1 MPSLLNILT
10 GQAGMNRYTSGGD
23 EDSAPKLEPRNLFE
37 KRVSRDKSR
46 LRAYN
51 HVLGQIHTR
60 ISTTSKLPGN
70 PNYLIYTVPPFIL
83 GLPAIDLQDCVVYIV
98 HQLRTSG
105 FEVRFTY
112 PNLLYISWKHYEQ
125 EYMREQNPIT
135 QAMRPPPAATTSK
148 KGAGGKRGGAGS
160 GGEANRVTFAGG
172 YGAPGGG
179 PPGLG
184 QIGGA
189 GGATPR
195 SAAEYQP
202 PDSFMD
208 SVQRPTGRIPQNKT
222 ESILS
227 ELWNI

>member
-1 MPSLLNILT
+1 
-10 GQAGMNRYTSGGD
+10 MNRYTSGEDEGD
-23 EDSAPKLEPRNLFE
+23 APKLEPRNLFE
-37 KRVSRDKSR
+37 KRVARDKAR

-60 ISTTSKLPGN
+60 INTTAKLPGN
-70 PNYLIYTVPPFIL
+70 ASYLVYTVPPFIL
-83 GLPAIDLQDCVVYIV
+83 GLPAIDLQDCIVYIV

-135 QAMRPPPAATTSK
+135 QAMKPPPPPSATSK
-148 KGAGGKRGGAGS
+148 KGAGGKRGAAGS

-172 YGAPGGG
+172 YGAPGGK
-179 PPGLG
+179 GLG

-189 GGATPR
+189 AAAPR
-195 SAAEYQP
+195 SAADYVP
-202 PDSFMD
+202 PDTFLD
-208 SVQRPTGRIPQNKT
+208 SVQRPVGRVPQNRT

-227 ELWNI
+227 ELLKM